1 MATRAGKIDFK
12 QYRTPELYNSI
23 RELLDLRGI
32 YARGFY
38 QVFILTF
45 LIAVAFGILLITE
58 SDKLGLTG
66 CLVMVIVGL
75 EAGIVTGLCYALASL
90 IRQSI
95 TNMIRVVDLLLQVA
109 KRVAKDVNAVR
120 SGETEMPSAKEIV
133 RGVYVEVFLP
143 TIEQV
148 ISETLW
154 IFGKPILF
162 IYRLT
167 FGQLIRIVI
176 RILPDRTLEMI
187 EGQELEV
194 TAKQTFESLEK
205 IADNETTIVG
215 ALDWTQKKLVNIG
228 GKVRILVMLP
238 CYAICV
244 LVVLFHILM
253 VYFTWYLLIR
263 FMVNAQPV
271 TASALLPEVPPLFF
285 VC

>member
-38 QVFILTF
+38 QVFIVTF

-58 SDKLGLTG
+58 SDKLGMIG
-66 CLVMVIVGL
+66 CLVMVFVGF